1 MGVVFHIQHYAIHD
15 GPGIRT
21 IIFLKGCPLDCPWCH
36 NPESK
41 KETPEFMWTN
51 ERCIRCGSCVE
62 SCSNNAISFNPDLKI
77 DEKLCIKCGKCVEAC
92 NAEALVS
99 VGVEMSVETVIAE
112 IDKDQPF
119 YEESGG
125 GVTFSG
131 GEPLMQP
138 EFLRELLKKCRTRG
152 IHTAVETSGYADP
165 SIVESIKD
173 LVDLWLYDLKIMN
186 SDLHRKILGAPNE
199 KVIENLKLLNGR
211 NVIIRIPIIPDVN
224 DGDENIDSVGRLA
237 SELGIREIHLLPYH
251 KAGSDK
257 MNRLNKTTSSFSLF
271 EAPKEEVIISIIH
284 RLERY
289 GLKVQIG
296 G

>member
-41 KETPEFMWTN
+41 RATPEFMWTL
-51 ERCIRCGSCVE
+51 ERCIKCGSCVE
-62 SCSNNAISFNPDLKI
+62 SCSYNAISFNPGLRI
-77 DEKLCIKCGKCVEAC
+77 DEKQCIQCGKCVEAC
-92 NAEALVS
+92 YAEALVS
-99 VGVEMSVETVIAE
+99 VGVEMSVETVMAE
-112 IDKDQPF
+112 IEKDQPF

-138 EFLRELLKKCRTRG
+138 EFLRELLKNCRKRG

-165 SIVESIKD
+165 SVVESIKD
-173 LVDLWLYDLKIMN
+173 LVDLWLYDLKLMSPEI
-186 SDLHRKILGAPNE
+186 HRKILGAPNE
-199 KVIENLKLLNGR
+199 QVIENLKLLQGR
-211 NVIIRIPIIPDVN
+211 NVIIRIPIIPEVN
-224 DGDENIDSVGRLA
+224 DGDENIDSVGRLT
-237 SELGIREIHLLPYH
+237 SELGIHEIHLLPYH

-257 MNRLNKTTSSFSLF
+257 MNKLNKIYSSFSLF
-271 EAPKEEVIISIIH
+271 EAPKEEVLINIIH

>member
-1 MGVVFHIQHYAIHD
+1 MGFVFHIQHYAIHD

-21 IIFLKGCPLDCPWCH
+21 IVFLKGCPLNCPWCH

-41 KETPEFMWTN
+41 TATHEFMWTP
-51 ERCIRCGSCVE
+51 ERCTRCGSCVE
-62 SCSNNAISFNPDLKI
+62 SCPENAITFNPGLII
-77 DEKLCIKCGKCVEAC
+77 DEERCIQCGKCVKAC
-92 NAEALVS
+92 YAEALVS
-99 VGVEMSVETVIAE
+99 VGKAMSVEKVVAE
-112 IDKDQPF
+112 VDKDLPF

-138 EFLRELLKKCRTRG
+138 EFLREVLKNCRKRG
-152 IHTAVETSGYADP
+152 IHTAVETSGCAEP
-165 SIVESIKD
+165 FVVESIMD
-173 LVDLWLYDLKIMN
+173 LVDLWLYDLKLM
-186 SDLHRKILGAPNE
+186 SSEVHQKMLGAPND
-199 KVIENLKLLNGR
+199 KIIGNLRLLKGR
-211 NVIIRIPIIPDVN
+211 NVVIRIPIIPDVT

-237 SELGIREIHLLPYH
+237 SELGIQEVHLLSYH
-251 KAGSDK
+251 KAGSEK
-257 MNRLNKTTSSFSLF
+257 MKKLNKTKSTFSLF
-271 EAPKEEVIISIIH
+271 EAPKDDILINIIH